1 MVDPINLQDA
11 VEQML
16 WLLET
21 GSMEQAVAY
30 LRSLHPADAA
40 EVLASLD
47 PESQSALIALLEPQE
62 VADIFE
68 QMDEDEAAEVADRLD
83 VEDAA
88 DVLDEM
94 EPDMAADLLGE
105 LEPGQA
111 EAILEQMDEADAVAP
126 LLAHDEDTAGGIMN
140 LPPPSLRRQMTVAE
154 AYKFLQTHYQDASEM
169 YYLYVLDRNS
179 RLIGVVN
186 LRALVLANLDQTVE
200 EIMQRDIVTVP
211 VEMDQEEVA
220 QLFAR
225 YDLLAL
231 PVVDGEHR
239 LVGIVTIDDI
249 VDVLE
254 EEATEDI
261 YRLAQVSE
269 DAEIFSP
276 LPRAIRNRLPW
287 LFVQLAAALIASLVV
302 AHFESTIAAVAVLA
316 VFMPIVAGQGGSA
329 GNQTMT
335 LVVRSLALGE
345 IGMSDA
351 LRVLRHEIPIGI
363 INGVVL
369 GLTVGVIAWVWQG
382 NPVLGL
388 VTTIALLANMF
399 VASIVGSLYP
409 IALRRLGVDPA
420 LASSALVTTST
431 DITGFAVFLGTAT
444 YLLNL
449 LQ

>member
-11 VEQML
+11 VEQMV

-21 GSMEQAVAY
+21 GSIEQAVAY
-30 LRSLHPADAA
+30 LRTLHPADAA

-47 PESQSALIALLEPQE
+47 AERQSALIALLEPQE

-105 LEPGQA
+105 LEPEQA

-169 YYLYVLDRNS
+169 YYLYVLDRNG

-186 LRALVLANLDQTVE
+186 LRSLVLANLDQTVE
-200 EIMQRDIVTVP
+200 EIMQRDVVTVP
-211 VEMDQEEVA
+211 VEMDQEDVA

-261 YRLAQVSE
+261 YRSGPSE
-269 DAEIFSP
+269 
-276 LPRAIRNRLPW
+276 
-287 LFVQLAAALIASLVV
+287 
-302 AHFESTIAAVAVLA
+302 
-316 VFMPIVAGQGGSA
+316 
-329 GNQTMT
+329 
-335 LVVRSLALGE
+335 
-345 IGMSDA
+345 
-351 LRVLRHEIPIGI
+351 
-363 INGVVL
+363 
-369 GLTVGVIAWVWQG
+369 
-382 NPVLGL
+382 
-388 VTTIALLANMF
+388 
-399 VASIVGSLYP
+399 
-409 IALRRLGVDPA
+409 
-420 LASSALVTTST
+420 
-431 DITGFAVFLGTAT
+431 
-444 YLLNL
+444 
-449 LQ
+449 